1 MADKKLTPAQMKI
14 AKLAKPFDKIT
25 KEDFAV
31 LRSKRGT
38 KVKGEAKKPMQFGD
52 KKIKGNPV
60 KPMKFT
66 MKGQKVFSEKPIVSE
81 RTKENVSNFLKDDKV
96 YGPASGLRNLIRN
109 VGKAVKKTAIMFK

>member
-1 MADKKLTPAQMKI
+1 MAKKLTPAQMKI

-52 KKIKGNPV
+52 KKIKI
-60 KPMKFT
+60 KSRLIKFADLI
-66 MKGQKVFSEKPIVSE
+66 KILLIQLSCL
-81 RTKENVSNFLKDDKV
+81 LK
-96 YGPASGLRNLIRN
+96 I
-109 VGKAVKKTAIMFK
+109 

>member
-1 MADKKLTPAQMKI
+1 MAKKLTPAQMKI

-52 KKIKGNPV
+52 KKIKGEPI
-60 KPMKFT
+60 KPMNFGKPKTDIEKLRSGKQSEIAELRKKYPTNRAFQEA
-66 MKGQKVFSEKPIVSE
+66 MKKQAAAEKQKQQ
-81 RTKENVSNFLKDDKV
+81 N
-96 YGPASGLRNLIRN
+96 G
-109 VGKAVKKTAIMFK
+109 

>member
-52 KKIKGNPV
+52 KKIK
-60 KPMKFT
+60 
-66 MKGQKVFSEKPIVSE
+66 I
-81 RTKENVSNFLKDDKV
+81 
-96 YGPASGLRNLIRN
+96 
-109 VGKAVKKTAIMFK
+109 